1 MSRVDERAFAENRGA
16 LQHIAKLSNVAR
28 PLILEKGASCLSCQ
42 TSRWP
47 VECSADLLQKCL
59 AQRNDIGRTIAATA
73 KKLADRRVVI
83 VASSDFTHYESR
95 SVASRQDQAAVEQI
109 LALDPDGLKQ
119 IVDNQ
124 GITMCGVGPVAA
136 ALVAARA
143 LGATT
148 AEQVAYATS
157 GDKTQDNDSVT
168 GFAGIVI
175 R

>member
-1 MSRVDERAFAENRGA
+1 MCSLNTSTALAMSP
-16 LQHIAKLSNVAR
+16 S
-28 PLILEKGASCLSCQ
+28 S
-42 TSRWP
+42 SRWSCP
-47 VECSADLLQKCL
+47 AASAAMLPAASSVIVQVS
-59 AQRNDIGRTIAATA
+59 ARTGRTIAATA